1 MRIVPLHT
9 PGRRP
14 GFSDFGW
21 RHGVMIPVSIS
32 PPTNPNHGR
41 IPVFSSWLNIMK
53 TMSKNQ
59 PSPISATAQV
69 TAPLLSPEEEAA
81 VPEALTAGVL
91 RILGPTLTV
100 GVDQHRCGKWIG
112 LREHL
117 PGNHGF
123 SHEICFFFRYF
134 SP

>member
-1 MRIVPLHT
+1 
-9 PGRRP
+9 
-14 GFSDFGW
+14 
-21 RHGVMIPVSIS
+21 MIPASIS
-32 PPTNPNHGR
+32 PPKNPNHGR
-41 IPVFSSWLNIMK
+41 IPVFSSWLNIIK

-81 VPEALTAGVL
+81 VPEALTAGAL
-91 RILGPTLTV
+91 RILGPTLIV

-117 PGNHGF
+117 QETMDFPM
-123 SHEICFFFRYF
+123 IYVFF
-134 SP
+134 PALKPIH